1 MQNNPFIRQLA
12 LQVDRRI
19 LETEDADYVRMD
31 ISAHEHITC
40 VAATLTRLSPTSTWE
55 GIKSFAIASL
65 VIYLGL
71 FSITNAAAYSK
82 IALSSVQDA
91 VQNYEASIPAESA
104 KALTLDP
111 WTQKILSTTAATPS
125 ANSANTDDLAAL
137 LPTPTSTNDRIV
149 IPSLNVN
156 APVVE
161 PTLGLEALKAQDFT
175 TLEDQIHET
184 LLKGVVH
191 YPGTA
196 EPGEKGNAF
205 LTGHSSNVFW
215 EMSPYNT
222 VFALLP
228 KIKVGDDL
236 YVTHN
241 LVEYHYRVV
250 DKKEVQ
256 PTDVSSLQQGDDT
269 KLTLVTCTPVGTTFR
284 RLVVTALLV
293 KD

>member
-1 MQNNPFIRQLA
+1 MQTNPFIRQLA

-31 ISAHEHITC
+31 ISAHEHLMEAVFTF
-40 VAATLTRLSPTSTWE
+40 ARPQNAWE

-71 FSITNAAAYSK
+71 FSVTNAAAYSK

-91 VQNYEASIPAESA
+91 VQSYEASIPTETA
-104 KALTLDP
+104 KSLTLDP
-111 WTQKILSTTAATPS
+111 WTQKILSTTPANTAATPT
-125 ANSANTDDLAAL
+125 NDDLAAL

-149 IPSLNVN
+149 IPSLKVN

-175 TLEDQIHET
+175 TLEAQIHET

-241 LVEYHYRVV
+241 LTEYHYRVV

-256 PTDVSSLQQGDDT
+256 PTDVSALQQGDDY

>member
-1 MQNNPFIRQLA
+1 MTQNPLIRQLA

-19 LETEDADYVRMD
+19 LHTEDADYVRMD
-31 ISAHEHITC
+31 ISAHEHLM
-40 VAATLTRLSPTSTWE
+40 AAAVTLVRPTNTWE
-55 GIKSFAIASL
+55 GVKSFAIASL

-91 VQNYEASIPAESA
+91 VQNYEANIPVQSA
-104 KALTLDP
+104 AALTLDP
-111 WTQKILSTTAATPS
+111 WTQKILSTTTAKNPTTTQPA
-125 ANSANTDDLAAL
+125 DDLAAL
-137 LPTPTSTNDRIV
+137 LPTPASSNDRIV
-149 IPSLNVN
+149 IPSLKVN
-156 APVVE
+156 APVIE
-161 PTLGLEALKAQDFT
+161 PSLGLEALKAQDFT

-184 LLKGVVH
+184 LLQGVVH

-196 EPGEKGNAF
+196 EPGQKGNAF

-215 EMSPYNT
+215 ELSDYNT

-228 KIKVGDDL
+228 KIKVGDDI
-236 YVTHN
+236 YVTNN
-241 LVEYHYRVV
+241 LTEYHYRVV

-256 PTDVSSLQQGDDT
+256 PTDVSALQQGDDY

>member
-1 MQNNPFIRQLA
+1 MQTNPFIHQLA

-31 ISAHEHITC
+31 ISAHEHLMEA
-40 VAATLTRLSPTSTWE
+40 VFTLARPQNAWE
-55 GIKSFAIASL
+55 GIKGFAIASL

-91 VQNYEASIPAESA
+91 VQNYEASIPAETA
-104 KALTLDP
+104 KSLTLDP
-111 WTQKILSTTAATPS
+111 WTQKILSTTATTPS
-125 ANSANTDDLAAL
+125 STPTGDDLAAL

-184 LLKGVVH
+184 LLQGVVH

-215 EMSPYNT
+215 ELSSYNT

-256 PTDVSSLQQGDDT
+256 PTDVSALQQGDDY
-269 KLTLVTCTPVGTTFR
+269 KLTLVTCTPVGTAFR